1 MSSRLS
7 SRTAPAVAIA
17 SLGLLLGG
25 LATPAGAATGTG
37 KLTGTVTLDGGAIGF
52 AKVQLFRNTIK
63 GDEATAPVRLKTDN
77 TDGRGRYSFTGIPVK
92 STYNYT
98 LLVTDRTGR
107 TVKTFRHVDPVQG
120 KKVTK
125 NVRMKAA
132 ALLTGTLVRAD
143 GGSPADLTVG
153 LDIDS
158 IDRGDA
164 GPEFDMFYPDQR
176 TSVEPDGSFTLSG
189 LPSGP
194 VGTYTNVRVSGG
206 PYAEQCYDFVAVHLA
221 DCAPHDPATLQ
232 RQQVTL
238 ATGEARTLP
247 TVTVT
252 KLAPPV
258 SRLTGTVTDTA
269 GTALK
274 GVQVTVRPLPGGEG
288 EAGEPVLTRSSGG
301 FTFPKVTPGTYVVR
315 FDDPDKVWAK
325 QYLGGGLNQWASQ
338 RVVVADGQPVRQV
351 DVQLK
356 STATVKVGRKAGEG
370 SAKVAVLIT
379 RTLTGSKPGG
389 RVVLSHEGR
398 TKEATVM
405 NGRATLTLKGLPQG
419 TQKLRLTYSG
429 TSSTAGFT
437 RTVTVKVQ

>member
-7 SRTAPAVAIA
+7 SRTAPAVALA

-25 LATPAGAATGTG
+25 LAAPAGAATGTG
-37 KLTGTVTLDGGAIGF
+37 KLSGTVTLDGGGIGF
-52 AKVQLFRNTIK
+52 AKVQLYRNVIK
-63 GDEATAPVRLKTDN
+63 GQESTKPVRVKTDN

-92 STYNYT
+92 SSYNYT

-107 TVKTFRHVDPVQG
+107 TVKTFRHVDPVAG

-125 NVRMKAA
+125 NVRMKVA
-132 ALLTGTLVRAD
+132 ALLTGTVMRAD

-153 LDIDS
+153 VDIDTV
-158 IDRGDA
+158 DRGDA
-164 GPEFDMFYPDQR
+164 GPDFDMFFPEQR
-176 TSVEPDGSFTLSG
+176 AAVKADGSFTLSG

-194 VGTYTNVRVSGG
+194 AGTYANVKVSGG
-206 PYAEQCYDFVAVHLA
+206 PYAEQCYDFVAVRLA
-221 DCAPHDPATLQ
+221 DCAPQDPASLQ
-232 RQQVTL
+232 RQQITL
-238 ATGEARTLP
+238 AKGEARTLP
-247 TVTVT
+247 NVTVT

-258 SRLTGTVTDTA
+258 SRLTGTVTDTS
-269 GTALK
+269 GTPLK
-274 GVQVTVRPLPGGEG
+274 GMQVTVRALPSGEA

-301 FTFPKVTPGTYVVR
+301 FTFPKVPAGTYVVR
-315 FDDPDKVWAK
+315 VDDPDGVWAK

-338 RVVVADGQPVRQV
+338 RVVVADGRPVRNV

-356 STATVKVGRKAGEG
+356 STATVKVGRKAGKG

-398 TKEATVM
+398 TKEATVV
-405 NGRATLTLKGLPQG
+405 NGRATLTLKSLPKG

-437 RTVTVKVQ
+437 KTVTVKVQ